1 MDTTEYQVYTDGACS
16 NNQAPGGQP
25 GGWASVFVNG
35 PSFSGADL
43 STTNN
48 RMEMT
53 AVIEALQNTP
63 PQSSVTI
70 YSDSAYV
77 INAFVQNWFKG
88 WDQRGWRNAKGQ
100 PVENQDLWRQMQ
112 KLVKERQVRWVKV
125 KGHSGNHYN
134 EMADRLAVG
143 AMHQLMEQKNKI

>member
-1 MDTTEYQVYTDGACS
+1 
-16 NNQAPGGQP
+16 
-25 GGWASVFVNG
+25 
-35 PSFSGADL
+35 
-43 STTNN
+43 
-48 RMEMT
+48 MEMT